1 MVSSILLFDICFY
14 IVLWFWDLFITYLVD
29 VFRLHADENFIF
41 KFLMLFGFFFFSFFC
56 SRTPAIS
63 MFYSVVGG
71 GERNCSM
78 LSEPVDLRD
87 FYVT

>member
-41 KFLMLFGFFFFSFFC
+41 KF
-56 SRTPAIS
+56 
-63 MFYSVVGG
+63 
-71 GERNCSM
+71 
-78 LSEPVDLRD
+78 
-87 FYVT
+87 

>member
-41 KFLMLFGFFFFSFFC
+41 KFAIFYLCIYCIECMFESCLRVYATCRIVKNCKIFS
-56 SRTPAIS
+56 
-63 MFYSVVGG
+63 
-71 GERNCSM
+71 
-78 LSEPVDLRD
+78 D
-87 FYVT
+87 

>member
-41 KFLMLFGFFFFSFFC
+41 KFWNSFGGLNAYF
-56 SRTPAIS
+56 
-63 MFYSVVGG
+63 
-71 GERNCSM
+71 E
-78 LSEPVDLRD
+78 
-87 FYVT
+87 